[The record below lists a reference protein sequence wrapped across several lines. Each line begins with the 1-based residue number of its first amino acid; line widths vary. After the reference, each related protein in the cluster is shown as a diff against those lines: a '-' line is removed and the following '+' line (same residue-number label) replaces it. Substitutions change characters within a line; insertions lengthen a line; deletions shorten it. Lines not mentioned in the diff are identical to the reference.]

1 MSGRRVKAL
10 TAAFMAR
17 HREAVIVEFT
27 KTHGYPPNDEYLR
40 KTVPAPSRGE
50 LRRLK
55 RNLIRARTI
64 TPPKV
69 LERIHAE
76 DFRSEKRRLGRAAHL
91 FQERREADFRR
102 RVAEATAKAHGSRR
116 RTA

>member
-10 TAAFMAR
+10 TAAFMER
-17 HREAVIVEFT
+17 HREAAIVEFT

-55 RNLIRARTI
+55 RRLIRARTV
-64 TPPKV
+64 TSPKV

-76 DFRSEKRRLGRAAHL
+76 AYTRARRSLDR
-91 FQERREADFRR
+91 
-102 RVAEATAKAHGSRR
+102 ATAEWRHQKRLRKGD
-116 RTA
+116 